1 MTSLRQPGGVILP
14 FKDKHPQI
22 DETAFIAENAVIIGD
37 VTIGTKSSI
46 WYSCVLRG
54 DMNFIRIG
62 NDTNI
67 QDGTVVHV
75 DSKGYPTILGDRVT
89 VGHMALLHACT
100 LEDDAMIGMQAC
112 VMDGAVVGKGA
123 LIAAGALV
131 TPGKQIGPGEVWAG
145 RPAKF
150 LRKVGPND
158 QKMLD
163 YIWPVYDDLSAEYRR
178 AGHDLRALSRNV
190 RIPPSD

>member
-54 DMNFIRIG
+54 DMNYIRIG

-100 LEDDAMIGMQAC
+100 LKDDAMIGMQAC
-112 VMDGAVVGKGA
+112 VMDGAVVGEGS

-150 LRKVGPND
+150 LRKVGPDD

-163 YIWPVYDDLSAEYRR
+163 YIWPVYDNLSAEYRL
-178 AGHDLRALSRNV
+178 AGHDLRSLSRN
-190 RIPPSD
+190 RRTPPSD

>member
-22 DETAFIAENAVIIGD
+22 DETAFIAENAIIIGD

-54 DMNFIRIG
+54 DMNYIRIG

-67 QDGTVVHV
+67 QDGTIVHV

-100 LEDDAMIGMQAC
+100 LKDDAMIGMQAC
-112 VMDGAVVGKGA
+112 VMDGAVVGEGS

-150 LRKVGPND
+150 LRKVGPDD

-163 YIWPVYDDLSAEYRR
+163 YIWPVYDNLSAEYRL
-178 AGHDLRALSRNV
+178 AGHDLRSLSRNR

>member
-14 FKDKHPQI
+14 FKDKRPQI

-37 VTIGTKSSI
+37 VTIGVKSSI

-54 DMNFIRIG
+54 DMNYIRIG

-67 QDGTVVHV
+67 QDGTIVHV

-100 LEDDAMIGMQAC
+100 LKDDAMIGMQAC
-112 VMDGAVVGKGA
+112 VMDGAVVGEGS

-163 YIWPVYDDLSAEYRR
+163 YIWPVYDDLSAEYRL
-178 AGHDLRALSRNV
+178 AGHDLRKLSRNIRTPV
-190 RIPPSD
+190 SD

>member
-1 MTSLRQPGGVILP
+1 MTYLRQPGGVILP

-22 DETAFIAENAVIIGD
+22 DETAFIAENAIVIGD
-37 VTIGTKSSI
+37 VTIGVKSSI

-89 VGHMALLHACT
+89 VGHMVLLHACT
-100 LEDDAMIGMQAC
+100 LEDDAMVGMQAC
-112 VMDGAVVGKGA
+112 VMDGAVVGKGS

-131 TPGKQIGPGEVWAG
+131 TPGKQIGPGEVWSG

-178 AGHDLRALSRNV
+178 AGHDLRALSRNI
-190 RIPPSD
+190 RTPPSD

>member
-1 MTSLRQPGGVILP
+1 MTSSRQPGGVVLP

-112 VMDGAVVGKGA
+112 VMDGAVVGKGS

-163 YIWPVYDDLSAEYRR
+163 YIWPVYDDLSAEYRL
-178 AGHDLRALSRNV
+178 AGHDLRKLSRNRPV
-190 RIPPSD
+190 PPSD

>member
-1 MTSLRQPGGVILP
+1 MTSSRQPGGVVLP

-112 VMDGAVVGKGA
+112 VMDGAVVGKGS

-163 YIWPVYDDLSAEYRR
+163 YIWPVYDNLSAEYRL
-178 AGHDLRALSRNV
+178 AGHDLRKLSRNRPV
-190 RIPPSD
+190 PPSD

>member
-1 MTSLRQPGGVILP
+1 MISSRQPGGVILP

-112 VMDGAVVGKGA
+112 VMDGAVVGKGS

-163 YIWPVYDDLSAEYRR
+163 YIWPVYDDLSAEYRL
-178 AGHDLRALSRNV
+178 AGHDLRKLSRN
-190 RIPPSD
+190 RPIPSSD

>member
-1 MTSLRQPGGVILP
+1 MISSRQPGGVILP

-22 DETAFIAENAVIIGD
+22 DETAFIAENAIIIGD

-100 LEDDAMIGMQAC
+100 LEDDSMIGMQAC
-112 VMDGAVVGKGA
+112 VMDGAVVGEGS

-163 YIWPVYDDLSAEYRR
+163 YIWPVYDDLSAEYRL
-178 AGHDLRALSRNV
+178 AGHDLRKLSRN
-190 RIPPSD
+190 RPIPSSD

>member
-1 MTSLRQPGGVILP
+1 MISSRQPGGVILP

-112 VMDGAVVGKGA
+112 VMDGAVVGKGS

-131 TPGKQIGPGEVWAG
+131 TPGKQVGPGEVWAG

-163 YIWPVYDDLSAEYRR
+163 YIWPVYDDLSAEYRL
-178 AGHDLRALSRNV
+178 AGHDLRKLSRN
-190 RIPPSD
+190 RPIPPSD